1 MRTPTLDSRPF
12 AGRYGCVQY
21 GRDDVEH
28 AMLNHSVGECASVA
42 QFSQLPSLEYG
53 TLFESRVM
61 EGFVVKD
68 VLYRSY
74 IGFGILLDTLDRW
87 IVGMV
92 LARII
97 ESIADVVLASDDVI

>member
-1 MRTPTLDSRPF
+1 MRTPAFDSCPF
-12 AGRYGCVQY
+12 ARRYGCVQY

-28 AMLNHSVGECASVA
+28 TMLNHSVGECASVT
-42 QFSQLPSLEYG
+42 QFSQLPSFEYG

-68 VLYRSY
+68 VLYRFY